1 MDPVS
6 IVTSITGAIKAGR
19 TLASLSKEIGNFF
32 DSADTAKKNHSRK
45 MQRSFTSVNQ
55 EALST
60 FADKLAYEEAEA
72 SLKKYIDEQ
81 LGPSKWTE
89 LLKIRKEILVE
100 KREAERIAKREAI
113 ERQELALTLA
123 GIFFLLTASA
133 IGATAWLHHLGWVNI
148 WDYWPW

>member
-1 MDPVS
+1 MSVVLG
-6 IVTSITGAIKAGR
+6 ITSALKAGR
-19 TLASLSKEIGNFF
+19 NLASLSKEIGNFF

-60 FADKLAYEEAEA
+60 FADKLAYDEAERD
-72 SLKKYIDEQ
+72 LKKFIDEQ

-100 KREAERIAKREAI
+100 KREAEARRRRELI
-113 ERQELALTLA
+113 EKQELYMTLA
-123 GIFFLLTASA
+123 GILLLLVASFV
-133 IGATAWLHHLGWVNI
+133 GSTFYLHHLGWVNI
-148 WDYWPW
+148 WSWFKW

>member
-1 MDPVS
+1 MSVVLG
-6 IVTSITGAIKAGR
+6 ITSALKAGR
-19 TLASLSKEIGNFF
+19 NLASLSKEIGQFF

-60 FADKLAYEEAEA
+60 FADKLAYDEAERD
-72 SLKKYIDEQ
+72 LKKFIDEQ

-100 KREAERIAKREAI
+100 KREAEAQRRREII
-113 ERQELALTLA
+113 EKQELYMTLA
-123 GIFFLLTASA
+123 GILLLLVASFVGSTAY
-133 IGATAWLHHLGWVNI
+133 LHHLGWVNLRE
-148 WDYWPW
+148 WLP

>member
-72 SLKKYIDEQ
+72 SLKKFIDEQ

-100 KREAERIAKREAI
+100 KREAEAQARREAI
-113 ERQELALTLA
+113 ERQELAVTLA

-133 IGATAWLHHLGWVNI
+133 IGATFYLNHMKWI
-148 WDYWPW
+148 DFWDYFR

>member
-72 SLKKYIDEQ
+72 SLKKFIDEQ

-100 KREAERIAKREAI
+100 KREAEAQARREAI
-113 ERQELALTLA
+113 ERQELAVTLA

-133 IGATAWLHHLGWVNI
+133 IGAIAYLHHMKWINF
-148 WDYWPW
+148 WDFFK

>member
-72 SLKKYIDEQ
+72 SLKKFIDEQ

-100 KREAERIAKREAI
+100 KREAEAQLRREAI
-113 ERQELALTLA
+113 ERQELAVTLA

-133 IGATAWLHHLGWVNI
+133 IGATFYLNHMKWI
-148 WDYWPW
+148 DFWDYFR

>member
-1 MDPVS
+1 MSVVLG
-6 IVTSITGAIKAGR
+6 ITSALKAGR
-19 TLASLSKEIGNFF
+19 NLASLSKEIGNFF

-60 FADKLAYEEAEA
+60 FADKLAYDEAERD
-72 SLKKYIDEQ
+72 LKKFIDEQ

-100 KREAERIAKREAI
+100 KREAEARRRRELI
-113 ERQELALTLA
+113 EKQELYMTLA
-123 GIFFLLTASA
+123 GILLLLVASLVGSSA
-133 IGATAWLHHLGWVNI
+133 YLHHLGWVNF
-148 WDYWPW
+148 WSWFKW

>member
-72 SLKKYIDEQ
+72 SLKKFIDEQ

-100 KREAERIAKREAI
+100 KREAEAQARREAI
-113 ERQELALTLA
+113 ERQELAVTLA

-133 IGATAWLHHLGWVNI
+133 IGAAAYLHYMKWI
-148 WDYWPW
+148 DFWDYFR

>member
-19 TLASLSKEIGNFF
+19 SLASLSKEIGNFF

-72 SLKKYIDEQ
+72 SLKKFIDEQ

-100 KREAERIAKREAI
+100 KREAEAQARREAI
-113 ERQELALTLA
+113 ERQELAVTLA

-133 IGATAWLHHLGWVNI
+133 IGAAAYLHFLGWINVR
-148 WDYWPW
+148 DYFK

>member
-1 MDPVS
+1 
-6 IVTSITGAIKAGR
+6 
-19 TLASLSKEIGNFF
+19 
-32 DSADTAKKNHSRK
+32 

-72 SLKKYIDEQ
+72 SLKKFIDEQ

-100 KREAERIAKREAI
+100 KREAEAKARREAI
-113 ERQELALTLA
+113 ERQELAVTLA

-133 IGATAWLHHLGWVNI
+133 ILAIAYLHHMKWINF
-148 WDYWPW
+148 WNYFK